1 MQELNINVAI
11 IIVASILIAL
21 LVIPTL
27 IGKLYVMSGDVDK
40 AYMHSKE
47 KLLSRLVFY
56 FMTGIVFTISMFM
69 LILAIVLF
77 LLLLYRLTI

>member
-11 IIVASILIAL
+11 IIVVSILIAL

-40 AYMHSKE
+40 AYMHNKE

-69 LILAIVLF
+69 LILIVTLF
-77 LLLLYRLTI
+77 LLLLYRLAI